1 MVSRL
6 VLLCA
11 GLILL
16 VELLPVGPGGPV
28 VAAPAAQIVAS
39 DEVIVVLRDGVDPV
53 AAARELGVEP
63 TYIYRDV
70 FSGFA
75 GRLPAATVAAASRS
89 SLVELISPDAP
100 LEATRQVTPTGVR
113 RIRAKDAWADPVPK
127 VVNADVA
134 ILDTG
139 IQRKQAPDD
148 RASNRKARD
157 LNVRN
162 GKNCIG
168 PGKSTKDGNGHGTHI
183 AGTVGARDNR
193 YGAVGVAPGV
203 RLHAVKVLNAGGVG
217 SVSSVVCGLDWVYR
231 NRGVIDVV
239 NMSLGDRGK
248 ASDCEEA
255 FHRAV
260 CRVVLDAGIAV
271 VVSSGNQGEN
281 AANFIPANFPEAI
294 TVSAFADSDGKP
306 GGEGARCGRERD
318 DTYASFSNFGQ
329 DVDIAA
335 PGVCIRST
343 RRRGGTVLSSGTSQ
357 AAPHVAGALALFYA
371 DSPNASV
378 QDARDWLD
386 DVASVPQDSQNG
398 LIQEGQGRSDEPVL
412 WLEGVSPYSP

>member
-1 MVSRL
+1 MSRL
-6 VLLCA
+6 VLLC
-11 GLILL
+11 GVFVLL
-16 VELLPVGPGGPV
+16 VELLPIGSGGAV
-28 VAAPAAQIVAS
+28 VAAPATRIVAS

-100 LEATRQVTPTGVR
+100 LEATRQVNPTGVR
-113 RIRAKDAWADPVPK
+113 RIRAKDAWADPVPD

-134 ILDTG
+134 VLDTG
-139 IQRKQAPDD
+139 IQRKQAPDGQT
-148 RASNRKARD
+148 SNRKARD

-168 PGKSTKDGNGHGTHI
+168 SGKATKDGNGHGTHI
-183 AGTVGARDNR
+183 AGTVGARDNS
-193 YGAVGVAPGV
+193 YGVVGVAPGV
-203 RLHAVKVLNAGGVG
+203 RLHAVKVLNADGVG

-231 NRGVIDVV
+231 NRGVINVV
-239 NMSLGDRGK
+239 NMSLGDRGDISTC
-248 ASDCEEA
+248 ANDA

-260 CRVVLDAGIAV
+260 CRVVDVGIAV
-271 VVSSGNQGEN
+271 VVASGNQGED
-281 AANFIPANFPEAI
+281 AANFIPANFPEVI
-294 TVSAFADSDGKP
+294 TVSAYADSDGKP
-306 GGEGARCGRERD
+306 GGEGDRCGRERD

-329 DVDIAA
+329 VVDIAA

-343 RRRGGTVLSSGTSQ
+343 RRRGGTVLSTGTSQ
-357 AAPHVAGALALFYA
+357 AAPHVAGALALYFA
-371 DSPNASV
+371 ANPEASPNN
-378 QDARDWLD
+378 ARIWLLNK
-386 DVASVPQDSQNG
+386 ASVPQDDPDGG
-398 LIQEGQGRSDEPVL
+398 LLSGGQGRSDEPVL
-412 WLEGVSPYSP
+412 WLDGVTP